1 MRIPRRLIVLATAA
15 ALPGFIGCGTKP
27 ATPDGEPGKAEE
39 TSAKGSP
46 EAAFK
51 KVRDGLRSRDFGA
64 IHDMLSK
71 GAKAKAEAAMAKT
84 AESAAAMGSLA
95 KELLGFDPA
104 ELGGLPARDR
114 FARIMN
120 AAYAANESLGSALRS
135 GGRDAGLAGGEVAD
149 AKADGDRATVT
160 VKLLSGV
167 EKAVDLVLEEGA
179 WKLAEP
185 LTSPTDGSPGPVG
198 DEADAP
204 QVRDPSK
211 GAKPDAKLKP

>member
-1 MRIPRRLIVLATAA
+1 MYIRSGAS
-15 ALPGFIGCGTKP
+15 GTKP
-27 ATPDGEPGKAEE
+27 AAPDGKPDEAKDA
-39 TSAKGSP
+39 SAKGSP

-51 KVRDGLRSRDFGA
+51 KIRDALRSRDFEA
-64 IHDMLSK
+64 IHDMLSE
-71 GAKAKAEAAMAKT
+71 GARAKAEAAMNKT

-104 ELGGLPARDR
+104 ELGDLPARDR

-120 AAYAANESLGSALRS
+120 AAYSANESLGSALRS
-135 GGRDAGLAGGEVAD
+135 GARETGLAGGEITG

-167 EKAVDLVLEEGA
+167 EKAIDLVLEEGA

-185 LTSPTDGSPGPVG
+185 LTSLIDASSKPAPG
-198 DEADAP
+198 EADAP
-204 QVRDPSK
+204 QVREPSK
-211 GAKPDAKLKP
+211 GTKPDAKLKP

>member
-1 MRIPRRLIVLATAA
+1 MRIPRSMIVLATAA
-15 ALPGFIGCGTKP
+15 ALPGIIGCGKKP
-27 ATPDGEPGKAEE
+27 SAPDGEPDKTEK
-39 TSAKGSP
+39 TQAKGSP

-51 KVRDGLRSRDFGA
+51 KIRDALRSRDFEA

-71 GAKAKAEAAMAKT
+71 GAKAKAEAAMKKT

-104 ELGGLPARDR
+104 EISDLPARDR
-114 FARIMN
+114 FARIMS
-120 AAYAANESLGSALRS
+120 AAYTANESLGSALRS
-135 GGRDAGLAGGEVAD
+135 GGRETGLAGGEIAG

-167 EKAVDLVLEEGA
+167 EKAIDLVLEEGA

-185 LTSPTDGSPGPVG
+185 LTSRIDASPKPAP

-204 QVRDPSK
+204 QVRGPSK
-211 GAKPDAKLKP
+211 GTKPDAKLKP

>member
-1 MRIPRRLIVLATAA
+1 MGIPRSLIALATAA
-15 ALPGFIGCGTKP
+15 ALPGIVGCGTKP
-27 ATPDGEPGKAEE
+27 TAPGGKQDKAEKRQ
-39 TSAKGSP
+39 AKGSP

-51 KVRDGLRSRDFGA
+51 KIREALRSRDFEA
-64 IHDMLSK
+64 IHDMFSES
-71 GAKAKAEAAMAKT
+71 AKAKAEAAMKKT

-104 ELGGLPARDR
+104 ELGDLPARDR

-120 AAYAANESLGSALRS
+120 AAYAANASLGSALRS
-135 GGRDAGLAGGEVAD
+135 GERETGLAGGEVTG

-167 EKAVDLVLEEGA
+167 EKAIDLVREEGA

-185 LTSPTDGSPGPVG
+185 LTSLTDESPESAPAA
-198 DEADAP
+198 ADAP
-204 QVRDPSK
+204 RVREPSK
-211 GAKPDAKLKP
+211 RTKPDAKLKP

>member
-1 MRIPRRLIVLATAA
+1 MPIPRSLIALATAA
-15 ALPGFIGCGTKP
+15 ALPGIVGCGTKP
-27 ATPDGEPGKAEE
+27 AAPDGKPHKPDKPQ
-39 TSAKGSP
+39 TTGSP

-51 KVRDGLRSRDFGA
+51 KIREALRSRDFEA

-71 GAKAKAEAAMAKT
+71 GAKAKAEAAMKKT

-104 ELGGLPARDR
+104 EISDLPARDR
-114 FARIMN
+114 FARIMD
-120 AAYAANESLGSALRS
+120 AAYAANASLGSALRS
-135 GGRDAGLAGGEVAD
+135 GPRETGLAGGEVTG

-167 EKAVDLVLEEGA
+167 ERAIDLVLEEGA

-185 LTSPTDGSPGPVG
+185 LTSLIDTSSKPAP

-204 QVRDPSK
+204 QVREPSK
-211 GAKPDAKLKP
+211 GTKPDVKLKP